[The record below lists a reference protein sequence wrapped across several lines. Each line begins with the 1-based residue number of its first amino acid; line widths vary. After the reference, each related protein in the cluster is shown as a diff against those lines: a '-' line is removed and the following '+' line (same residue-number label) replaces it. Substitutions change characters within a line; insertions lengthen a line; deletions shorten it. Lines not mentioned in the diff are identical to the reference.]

1 MTSPGRIE
9 DGWWGRWRGRG
20 VEARS
25 EVTTQRPD
33 AQRLTPDAVFRD
45 ASRSSSGE
53 NPPRGAGNSPSCTA
67 VAWLLAPIAHSHA
80 TVATNTGK
88 AVTFATSSPCGRGG
102 SRFHRP
108 SWGVLRGWQP
118 MLVFLTTSCSEGGV
132 FEPGPRR
139 GLPLAL
145 ALQTRAC
152 GAKRGEAK
160 CAMSSGSFRRK
171 PQRPESS
178 RAAPLGLRCGTC
190 VCEGACGPCPAR
202 IIVRFRDGYDRHES
216 AGGVGVR
223 GNQKR
228 TTQAQRSASTHLV
241 GDGDA

>member
-1 MTSPGRIE
+1 MAACPHCPFPCNRCDQHRQGRNFC
-9 DGWWGRWRGRG
+9 DFVPLWAWR
-20 VEARS
+20 
-25 EVTTQRPD
+25 QP
-33 AQRLTPDAVFRD
+33 L
-45 ASRSSSGE
+45 SSSILG
-53 NPPRGAGNSPSCTA
+53 GAEG
-67 VAWLLAPIAHSHA
+67 LAADAGFFDDIL
-80 TVATNTGK
+80 
-88 AVTFATSSPCGRGG
+88 FRGG
-102 SRFHRP
+102 CFRARP
-108 SWGVLRGWQP
+108 
-118 MLVFLTTSCSEGGV
+118 TTG
-132 FEPGPRR
+132 